1 MPDFSLIIP
10 TYNERDQ
17 VMPLIEQVFAACH
30 ASGLRPEVIIVDDN
44 SPDGTGACAAMLADR
59 WPVRVVHR
67 PAKLGLGS
75 AVLDGCSVAGSNI
88 IAVMDADFSHPPQ
101 LLPSL
106 FAALSRYDADI
117 VVASRYVKGGGT
129 SGWPFSRRA
138 MSRIAC
144 WAARPLTPVRDP
156 MSGFFLIR
164 RERLAAFRTNAAGFK
179 IGLEFLVRT
188 APRKVAE
195 LPYVFAER
203 VTGRSKMGAGEV
215 LRFARQLASLAA
227 YRLRSIGSR
236 APLRLDAK
244 VGHRLAMRKIR
255 ARRRRLEVRQ

>member
-10 TYNERDQ
+10 TYNEREQ
-17 VMPLIEQVFAACH
+17 VGLLVEQVFAACH
-30 ASGLRPEVIIVDDN
+30 ASRLRPEVIIVDDN
-44 SPDGTGACAAMLADR
+44 SPDGTGACAAKLSER

-67 PAKLGLGS
+67 PAKMGLGS
-75 AVLDGCSVAGSNI
+75 AVLDGCAIAGSDVI
-88 IAVMDADFSHPPQ
+88 GVMDADFSHPPH

-106 FAALSRYDADI
+106 YAAIARFDADMA
-117 VVASRYVKGGGT
+117 VASRYTAGGGT
-129 SGWPFSRRA
+129 TGWPLSRRL

-144 WAARPLTPVRDP
+144 LAARPLTPVRDP

-164 RERLAAFRTNAAGFK
+164 RERLEAFRTKANGFK

-203 VTGRSKMGAGEV
+203 MTGRSKMGTGEV
-215 LRFARQLASLAA
+215 WRFARQLASLAA
-227 YRLRSIGSR
+227 YRFGTTGRPTPLLVNVNALPR
-236 APLRLDAK
+236 AERRQLPARPRLPLR
-244 VGHRLAMRKIR
+244 
-255 ARRRRLEVRQ
+255 Q

>member
-10 TYNERDQ
+10 TYNEREQ
-17 VMPLIEQVFAACH
+17 VVPLIEQVFAACH
-30 ASGLRPEVIIVDDN
+30 ASGLRPEVIVVDDN
-44 SPDGTGACAAMLADR
+44 SPDGTGACAATLADR
-59 WPVRVVHR
+59 WPVRVVPR
-67 PAKLGLGS
+67 PTKLGLGS
-75 AVLDGCSVAGSNI
+75 AVLDGCAVAGSNVI
-88 IAVMDADFSHPPQ
+88 GVMDADFSHPPQ

-106 FAALSRYDADI
+106 FAALLRFDADM

-129 SGWPFSRRA
+129 SGWPFSRRT

-164 RERLAAFRTNAAGFK
+164 RERLAAFRTRAPGFK

-203 VTGRSKMGAGEV
+203 VAGRSKMGAGEV
-215 LRFARQLASLAA
+215 LRFVRQIASLAG

-236 APLRLDAK
+236 APLPLAAGVD
-244 VGHRLAMRKIR
+244 HRCAMRKVR
-255 ARRRRLEVRQ
+255 SRRRRLKVRQ